1 MTTIPALGTSLTADT
16 VVEADA
22 PSFYIVELALDG
34 SRRIEFR
41 TSRSGPSWIRDKDV
55 YLERYHNMVVW
66 GPASGDD
73 RLFPQDFTVGE
84 YLPYPPTD
92 GIAVPSE
99 EEPVN
104 QIPQSMAYKDRV
116 ATFAHQYDILHDA
129 KSIQTLTAA
138 KQKALDK
145 FARSM
150 AGEAWSRLQ
159 LWDTIDPQALN
170 PQGQLSWKTYI
181 PYVEKAVNP
190 CDTLCQN
197 PTWVRQFKH
206 ANETLFNA
214 KYAIAEIVV
223 PNTTVTPWTPGETIS
238 RLNPDSV
245 TADNVANFFLARYA
259 HNTRALDWYD
269 HRNLAATHTHD

>member
-16 VVEADA
+16 VVAADA
-22 PSFYIVELALDG
+22 PYFWIVELALDD

-41 TSRSGPSWIRDKDV
+41 TPRNGPTWIRDKDV

-66 GPASGDD
+66 GPTSGDGA
-73 RLFPQDFTVGE
+73 LVGHEIVVGE

-92 GIAVPSE
+92 GISIPSS

-104 QIPQSMAYKDRV
+104 QIPQSTAYKDQV

-129 KSIQTLTAA
+129 KSIQTLTTA

-170 PQGQLSWKTYI
+170 PQGLLSWKTYI
-181 PYVEKAVNP
+181 PYVEKAVIP

-214 KYAIAEIVV
+214 RFAIGEIVT
-223 PNTTVTPWTPGETIS
+223 PDTSVTPWTPGDAIS
-238 RLNPDSV
+238 RLNPASV
-245 TADNVANFFLARYA
+245 TADNVANFFIARYSN
-259 HNTRALDWYD
+259 NTRALDWYD
-269 HRNLAATHTHD
+269 SRNLSATHSHD